1 MAAEYQIVTGV
12 NKRQLSEFLIRE
24 GQFLLPMVK
33 LIEQSELAI
42 DQMIDV
48 LGRASIEA
56 VLELS
61 AQETAGAKSPGKAS
75 GDVRWHGRQ
84 DGIVHLAER
93 KVNVSKPRLRHK
105 TAGEVNIPAYEA
117 LRTEGKL
124 ARRMMD
130 ILLYGVSTRRYE
142 KVLPEMADS
151 LGISK
156 SSVSRANIEAG
167 GKLLAELAG
176 RRRRGR
182 RGKQACPGAA
192 RGLQRERDH
201 RGRVAQGPGGQ
212 GGQAA
217 AEPPPAVR
225 DRRGQGAAQR
235 DQRGVWV
242 GEPGAALSCSQAS
255 QRLWPLGGRPARQ
268 RQEHPAGGVEARG
281 RRRGD
286 QAGRATGQ
294 VVRAEVP
301 VGRREPA
308 RGAGG
313 DVHPQSTGPSAQALA
328 LPGDDQPDRLH
339 ALGRAS
345 ADAARDPLAG
355 RRDGAALGLG
365 GVRGDGG
372 ELQEDHGIPA
382 ALDAQ
387 ACPRRVAGGGRSWSQ
402 EEGRVTCDDPRAA
415 TEPSTT
421 DGTSSRSQ
429 PTVLRTFTSASQA
442 PQPPALT

>member
-105 TAGEVNIPAYEA
+105 TAGEVNIPAYDA

-167 GKLLAELAG
+167 GKLLAELAERRFDDLEILVIYIDG
-176 RRRRGR
+176 IRLGEHHVLGAVGVDAAGNKHVLGLREGSSENAITVGELLKDLVDKGVKPQPNRRRLFVIDGARALRNAINEVYGSANPVQR
-182 RGKQACPGAA
+182 CRVHKLRNVCGHLPRDQHANVRSTLRAAWKLEDADEGIKQVEQLAKWY
-192 RGLQRERDH
+192 ERKY
-201 RGRVAQGPGGQ
+201 PS
-212 GGQAA
+212 AA
-217 AEPPPAVR
+217 ASLREGLEEMFTLNRLDLPPKLSRCLATTNLI
-225 DRRGQGAAQR
+225 DSTHW
-235 DQRGVWV
+235 GV
-242 GEPGAALSCSQAS
+242 
-255 QRLWPLGGRPARQ
+255 RQ
-268 RQEHPAGGVEARG
+268 RTRRVTHWQDGAMALRWASAAFEATAANFRKIMGYQQLWMLKRVLDASPAE
-281 RRRGD
+281 
-286 QAGRATGQ
+286 
-294 VVRAEVP
+294 AEV
-301 VGRREPA
+301 
-308 RGAGG
+308 GAKKK
-313 DVHPQSTGPSAQALA
+313 
-328 LPGDDQPDRLH
+328 
-339 ALGRAS
+339 
-345 ADAARDPLAG
+345 AG
-355 RRDGAALGLG
+355 
-365 GVRGDGG
+365 
-372 ELQEDHGIPA
+372 
-382 ALDAQ
+382 
-387 ACPRRVAGGGRSWSQ
+387 
-402 EEGRVTCDDPRAA
+402 
-415 TEPSTT
+415 
-421 DGTSSRSQ
+421 
-429 PTVLRTFTSASQA
+429 
-442 PQPPALT
+442 